1 VECHGAEGVGQ
12 RLLVLACARPGIP
25 SWGRGGLL
33 VQRLLLL
40 LWLGQEVG
48 RHIEAAWCGDE
59 SLRALLSSGHGAG
72 VHSHV
77 VSHGVL
83 VLPSEPVGAV
93 VWPEELPRPPP
104 PLLFLPLLLPPLPLL
119 WFLLYLF
126 RLPPVPPFPPLG
138 GRDDVEDSGLAVG
151 DAALV

>member
-1 VECHGAEGVGQ
+1 VERHGVEGVGQ
-12 RLLVLACARPGIP
+12 RLLVLACAGPGVP
-25 SWGRGGLL
+25 SWGQGGLL
-33 VQRLLLL
+33 VQRLLL

-48 RHIEAAWCGDE
+48 RHVEAWCGDE
-59 SLRALLSSGHGAG
+59 SLRVLLSSGHGAG

-93 VWPEELPRPPP
+93 VWPKEPPRPPP
-104 PLLFLPLLLPPLPLL
+104 PLLFLLLLPPPLPLL
-119 WFLLYLF
+119 WFLLLYLF

-151 DAALV
+151 DATLV